1 MRDGCQRIKFFE
13 RVFMNKLLRCIFHVN
28 TLRTILLLCLAC
40 FSLDVFAAGAT
51 ETLTISSVQT
61 HISAAV
67 GDVATVIMDV
77 ATISGAGFVFA
88 SFFKFHQH
96 KLNPTQVPL
105 SNGVTLLL
113 VGAGL
118 CVFPHLIGTTSKAIF
133 DTGVSQA
140 GSGTAKSILVGS
152 T

>member
-1 MRDGCQRIKFFE
+1 MVKFF
-13 RVFMNKLLRCIFHVN
+13 KCIFHLN
-28 TLRTILLLCLAC
+28 TLRIVLLLCMAC
-40 FSLDVFAAGAT
+40 FCVDVFAAT
-51 ETLTISSVQT
+51 TLTISGVQG
-61 HISAAV
+61 HISKAV
-67 GDVATVIMDV
+67 GDVSQVIMDV

-118 CVFPHLIGTTSKAIF
+118 CVFPHLIGTTSEAVF
-133 DTGVSQA
+133 GTGISRA
-140 GSGTAKSILVGS
+140 GTTDIKGIIAS
-152 T
+152 

>member
-1 MRDGCQRIKFFE
+1 MWGFLKKGGNIDTARF
-13 RVFMNKLLRCIFHVN
+13 
-28 TLRTILLLCLAC
+28 LLLILTLC
-40 FSLDVFAAGAT
+40 FSVDAFCAAGAASST
-51 ETLTISSVQT
+51 VTLGAVATHVKTAVSNISTILM
-61 HISAAV
+61 
-67 GDVATVIMDV
+67 DVATV
-77 ATISGAGFVFA
+77 SGAGFVFA

-118 CVFPHLIGTTSKAIF
+118 CIFPHLIETSTQTVFGTSVDK
-133 DTGVSQA
+133 A
-140 GSGTAKSILVGS
+140 GSTAISSILVSGGGS